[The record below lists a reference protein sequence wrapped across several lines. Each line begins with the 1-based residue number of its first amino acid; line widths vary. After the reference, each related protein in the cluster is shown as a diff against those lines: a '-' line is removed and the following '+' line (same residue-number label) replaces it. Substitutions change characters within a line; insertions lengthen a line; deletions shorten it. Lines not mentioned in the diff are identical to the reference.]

1 MQGHARGGPKIILN
15 VLLTNNLHKYLLKYF
30 ALTDLF
36 SAVFCSDNV
45 AAKKPDPRHL
55 QKAMLELKSSP
66 KTTLMVGDTA
76 TDIAAAQNANLKVV
90 AVAYGYSKIP
100 AEQLGADA
108 VLEHFTELPQLL
120 SSLY

>member
-1 MQGHARGGPKIILN
+1 
-15 VLLTNNLHKYLLKYF
+15 
-30 ALTDLF
+30 
-36 SAVFCSDNV
+36 
-45 AAKKPDPRHL
+45 
-55 QKAMLELKSSP
+55 MLELNSSP
-66 KTTLMVGDTA
+66 KTTLMIGDTA
-76 TDIAAAQNANLKVV
+76 TDIAAAQNASLKVI